1 MRFRVRGLTSNN
13 HIQTLELEALDSE
26 DARRQAEDKSLRPL
40 SIKRLADGQLGL
52 RPAKTF
58 SLILFS
64 QELLALLEAG
74 LSIVESIEALCEKEA
89 ASANRLVLERL
100 LGHLHEGLRFSDA
113 LALQPVHFPP
123 LYIGIIQAA
132 EGTSD
137 LPLAL
142 TRYVD
147 YQSRLDAVR
156 NKVISAA
163 IYPAILLMVGS
174 GVSLFLLGYVVPRFA
189 IVYQGSG
196 RSLPW
201 LSQVLLSWGQFIANH
216 HHAFFAM
223 LALVIVGAI
232 WATRRLIRSGHW
244 QTLIKNLPGIGER
257 ARLLELSR
265 LYLTLGMLLEGG
277 LAIRTALHM
286 VQSAVSPSTRLAL
299 AEAREAISHGHPVS
313 DSFEQQNLTTPIA
326 LRMLRVGER
335 SGQLGAML
343 TRSALF
349 YENETQRWLERF
361 VKAVEPILMAA
372 IGIVIGLIVVLLY
385 MPIFDLAGSLQ

>member
-1 MRFRVRGLTSNN
+1 MKFRIRGLSEGNQ
-13 HIQTLELEALDSE
+13 IQTLKLDALDIE
-26 DARRQAEDKSLRPL
+26 DARRQAEDKYLRPL
-40 SIKRLADGQLGL
+40 SIKRLADSQLGL
-52 RPAKTF
+52 RSTKAF

-64 QELLALLEAG
+64 QEMLALLEAG

-89 ASANRLVLERL
+89 TSANRLVLERL

-113 LALQPVHFPP
+113 LAMQPTHFPP

-156 NKVISAA
+156 NKVISAS
-163 IYPAILLMVGS
+163 IYPAILLMVGG

-201 LSQVLLSWGQFIANH
+201 LSQLLISWGQFIANH
-216 HHAFFAM
+216 HQTFFAT
-223 LALVIVGAI
+223 LALVIAVIILAI
-232 WATRRLIRSGHW
+232 RHLIRSGHW
-244 QTLIKNLPGIGER
+244 QTLIMRLPGVGDR
-257 ARLLELSR
+257 AHILELSR
-265 LYLTLGMLLEGG
+265 LYLTLGMLIEGG
-277 LAIRTALHM
+277 LAIRAALQM
-286 VQSAVSPSTRLAL
+286 VQSAVSPTTRLAL
-299 AEAREAISHGHPVS
+299 AEAREAISQGHPVS
-313 DSFEQQNLTTPIA
+313 DSFEQHNLTTPIA

-335 SGQLGAML
+335 SGQLGTML

-361 VKAVEPILMAA
+361 VKAVEPILMTA

>member
-1 MRFRVRGLTSNN
+1 MKFRIRGLSEGNQ
-13 HIQTLELEALDSE
+13 IQTLKLDALDIE
-26 DARRQAEDKSLRPL
+26 DARRQAEDKYLRPL
-40 SIKRLADGQLGL
+40 SIKRLADSQLGL
-52 RPAKTF
+52 RSTKAF

-64 QELLALLEAG
+64 QEMLALLEAG

-89 ASANRLVLERL
+89 TSANRLVLERL

-113 LALQPVHFPP
+113 LAMQPPHFPP

-156 NKVISAA
+156 NKVISAS
-163 IYPAILLMVGS
+163 IYPAILLMVGG

-201 LSQVLLSWGQFIANH
+201 LSQLLISWGQFIANH
-216 HHAFFAM
+216 HQTFFAT
-223 LALVIVGAI
+223 LALVIAVIILAI
-232 WATRRLIRSGHW
+232 RHLIRSGHW
-244 QTLIKNLPGIGER
+244 QTLIMRLPGVGDR
-257 ARLLELSR
+257 AHILELSR
-265 LYLTLGMLLEGG
+265 LYLTLGMLIEGG
-277 LAIRTALHM
+277 LAIRAALQM
-286 VQSAVSPSTRLAL
+286 VQSAVSPTTRLAL
-299 AEAREAISHGHPVS
+299 AEAREAISQGHPVS
-313 DSFEQQNLTTPIA
+313 DSFEQHNLTTPIA

-335 SGQLGAML
+335 SGQLGTML

-361 VKAVEPILMAA
+361 VKAVEPILMTA